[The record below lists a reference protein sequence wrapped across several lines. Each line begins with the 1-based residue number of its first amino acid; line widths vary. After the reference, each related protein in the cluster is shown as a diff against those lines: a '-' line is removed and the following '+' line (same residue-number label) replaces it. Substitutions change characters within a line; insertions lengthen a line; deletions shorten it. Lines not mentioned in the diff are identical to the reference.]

1 MQNKRREFSKSKL
14 RKETAGLVLGE
25 GLLLSE
31 GDKHARNRKV
41 LRPSF
46 EGSSLA
52 KFISTMESCC
62 QGVEEAISKA
72 VDDGEASGGGGVA
85 EVDMSELVQEA
96 TLLMVTQCLFT
107 SRSAGDG
114 KRLKKWI
121 GDAFRYTSILQKSN
135 FRGLRLLLGN
145 LGVGKSH
152 RSFKSALGEM
162 DKYVLDLVSDR
173 RRGIEKEG
181 QKVDD
186 MLDMLLR
193 TRFEGG
199 DGFTDREIRDELV
212 VMLLAGHDTSAL
224 ALMWA
229 YNFLAEYPE
238 YAEAVYEETL
248 RVLGPPNDEGKWA
261 DFTVESVMQ
270 MPETDRILK
279 EVMRLRPPVFE
290 VRLKSVFFVV
300 HFPCFSNT
308 KKNKNKNVLTMMM
321 TMVINDGDIISVPLS
336 VKIVI
341 TVSNHHCQLQILS
354 PLNSRLHT
362 AVHARGDQESRTAVW
377 PIRQEGANRGDEC
390 LCAGMHR
397 FSVR

>member
-1 MQNKRREFSKSKL
+1 LTFPPPPLPQLQVVHAMQNKRREFSKSKL

-52 KFISTMESCC
+52 KFIGTMESCC
-62 QGVEEAISKA
+62 QGVEKAISKA
-72 VDDGEASGGGGVA
+72 VDDDEASGGGGVA

-162 DKYVLDLVSDR
+162 DKYVLDLVSNR
-173 RRGIEKEG
+173 RIGIEKEG
-181 QKVDD
+181 QRVDD

-229 YNFLAEYPE
+229 FNFLAEYPE
-238 YAEAVYEETL
+238 YAEAVYQETL

-290 VRLKSVFFVV
+290 VRLKTVFVGS
-300 HFPCFSNT
+300 FPCIGN
-308 KKNKNKNVLTMMM
+308 
-321 TMVINDGDIISVPLS
+321 
-336 VKIVI
+336 
-341 TVSNHHCQLQILS
+341 
-354 PLNSRLHT
+354 
-362 AVHARGDQESRTAVW
+362 
-377 PIRQEGANRGDEC
+377 
-390 LCAGMHR
+390 
-397 FSVR
+397 